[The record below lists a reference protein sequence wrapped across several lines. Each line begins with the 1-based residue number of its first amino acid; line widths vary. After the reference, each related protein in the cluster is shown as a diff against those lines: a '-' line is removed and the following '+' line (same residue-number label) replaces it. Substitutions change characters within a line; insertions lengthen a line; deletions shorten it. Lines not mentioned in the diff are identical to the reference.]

1 MKTTKPRKLVQY
13 MNTHIARWKL
23 KTELVQK
30 AIDALPPV
38 SKDQTAD
45 MPSGDKRSRTD
56 TDNMSQFDEENKDE
70 ANPWVDQEPA
80 NMNNPTMISEKTIP
94 QGSKAGTTTIPTPEP
109 QEISPLP
116 VINPDP

>member
-23 KTELVQK
+23 KIELVQK

-70 ANPWVDQEPA
+70 ANTWVDQEPA